1 MKKTTKSLW
10 IYAAVL
16 FIIAIALIITAT
28 LLQARV
34 ISPDT
39 GEIEV
44 LGTFTRDIKQ
54 NVTDLTD
61 ENVNLTTRL
70 HEATAQNEQLT
81 SELDALKAEH
91 EKELKNKEIVKQMY
105 TALKAKDY
113 EALEPLFEQITAKD
127 ADTYIEGLYAEAEK
141 AFNSNTKTKKD

>member
-10 IYAAVL
+10 LYAALL

-34 ISPDT
+34 ISPSD

-54 NVTDLTD
+54 NVTTLTD
-61 ENVNLTTRL
+61 ENIRL
-70 HEATAQNEQLT
+70 SGEVSSLAAENA
-81 SELDALKAEH
+81 SLKAALEETKALY
-91 EKELKNKEIVKQMY
+91 EKELDNKETFNKLYKAYKNDDYKSIG
-105 TALKAKDY
+105 TLLKEISEEESNK
-113 EALEPLFEQITAKD
+113 
-127 ADTYIEGLYAEAEK
+127 YINGLYGLAEEAYNEY
-141 AFNSNTKTKKD
+141 NY